1 MNVEKNKH
9 TLKDALEQMK
19 VYDAPGRLW
28 SNLESALDNP
38 APTTEHV
45 LNEAVDQ
52 LPQHSPPPSVW
63 NKLTKALDGKKTAKI
78 SLFYKR
84 RKLISIAAAAAILL
98 GVAFWTLRESPP
110 TINKV
115 YAQVT
120 MQQFQLDIDWDADED
135 SFERIGEQL
144 TQVNDPQLNNLKVE
158 LQELNA
164 ARNDVKKMLLSYGQD
179 PQLVTQLGDIERER
193 SDIYRQ
199 IIELI

>member
-1 MNVEKNKH
+1 MNTEKNKH

-19 VYDAPGRLW
+19 TYDAPDGLW

-38 APTTEHV
+38 APTTELV
-45 LNEAVDQ
+45 LNEAVDK

-63 NKLTKALDGKKTAKI
+63 NELTKALDDKKVVKVVP
-78 SLFYKR
+78 LYKR

-110 TINKV
+110 TINKI

-135 SFERIGEQL
+135 SFERIGDQL
-144 TQVNDPQLNNLKVE
+144 AQINDPVLNNLKVE
-158 LQELNA
+158 LHELNT
-164 ARNDVKKMLLSYGQD
+164 ARNDVKEMLLSYGQD